1 MNLQAIPKL
10 KSKPKRLCLAI
21 LIAQATVVV
30 PAAYAQLEEII
41 VTAEHREATLQE
53 TAISMTVM
61 DDQTIRE
68 LGATSFTQ
76 IGDFSPNV
84 MMHEAPGKVG
94 GAISM
99 RGFKNAETISTY
111 EPKVALYLDG
121 VLIAKNAGSAFDVLD
136 LERIEILR
144 GPQGTLYGRNTA
156 GGAVNLIS
164 KKPHDE
170 FEGSISVTAG
180 NYNQRD
186 IKGNINIPL
195 ADGLAL
201 KATLASLNRDGYWR
215 NRLLSRDEADRDRL
229 VGQLQLQW
237 TPTDNLSLLYAYDRT
252 EVDEAAWPLQLIDY
266 NSTAR
271 PELAPHVA
279 SGSSSTRNLDWRG
292 FQEATVEGHSLTANW
307 DLSEDATLVSITALR
322 RMDIDGST
330 DADGSPVFVFA
341 NRAGDEAET
350 FTQEFR
356 LVGTTLEQRL
366 DYVVGA
372 FYMHE
377 DIKDV
382 YNFNVLPTAGLLES
396 GVIGSAKNKIWAV
409 FGEGT
414 YSLTDKLDLTVGVRY
429 TDEHREMERTD
440 ILRIPALSMITA
452 TPLPDAEGDFD
463 DVSGTVSL
471 NYDWTDDLMT
481 YFKASKG
488 YVSGGFNI
496 RSPSPD
502 TFQQGFEEETVY
514 TYEIGWKSTWMNNAL
529 QVNGAIFYNDYQ
541 DLQVNLLD
549 AQSAANNVGNAGKAV
564 IQGAEIELLARP
576 TERLDLGAGY
586 GHLDT
591 EYKTYI
597 DPVSGVDLSTNDFA
611 HAPRHTLNA
620 WARYT
625 VPAFMDLGDLS
636 VRVDWSYRSEH
647 ALLTQ
652 PGNRVSSYDFVNARV
667 SLDNIQ
673 GPGGTQFRVS
683 LWGKNLTDEL
693 WYTSGYNLV
702 ASPSLGF
709 RAAAASA
716 PRTFG
721 IDFEVG
727 F

>member
-1 MNLQAIPKL
+1 MN
-10 KSKPKRLCLAI
+10 SNPKRLGLSI
-21 LIAQATVVV
+21 LIAQAAMTA

-61 DDQTIRE
+61 DDRTIQE

-94 GAISM
+94 GAISI
-99 RGFKNAETISTY
+99 RGFKNAETISTF

-170 FEGSISVTAG
+170 FEGSVNVTLG
-180 NYNQRD
+180 NFKQRD

-201 KATLASLNRDGYWR
+201 KATIASLNRDGYWR
-215 NRLLSRDEADRDRL
+215 NRVLNRDEADRDRL
-229 VGQLQLQW
+229 VGQLQVQW
-237 TPTDNLSLLYAYDRT
+237 KPTDDLSLLYAYDRT
-252 EVDEAAWPLQLIDY
+252 KVDEAAWPLQLLDF
-266 NSTAR
+266 NAENR
-271 PELAPHVA
+271 PELAPHVGD
-279 SGSSSTRNLDWRG
+279 GSSSTRNLDWRG
-292 FQEATVEGHSLTANW
+292 FQKATVEGHSLTANW
-307 DLSEDATLVSITALR
+307 DLDENTTLVSISALR
-322 RMDIDGST
+322 RMEIDGST
-330 DADGSPVFVFA
+330 DADASPEFIFA
-341 NRAGDEAET
+341 NRAGDDAKT

-356 LVGTTLEQRL
+356 LVGSTLEQRL
-366 DYVVGA
+366 EYVVGA

-382 YNFNVLPTAGLLES
+382 YNLNVLPNFGLLES
-396 GVIGSAKNKIWAV
+396 GVTGSAKNKIWAV

-414 YSLTDKLDLTVGVRY
+414 YSLTNKLDLTLGLRY
-429 TDEHREMERTD
+429 TDEDRQMSRTD
-440 ILRIPALSMITA
+440 IVNIPSLGSVTE
-452 TPLPDAEGDFD
+452 TVLPDASGSFD
-463 DVSGTVSL
+463 DISGTASL
-471 NYDWTDDLMT
+471 SYDWSDDLMT
-481 YFKASKG
+481 YFKVSKG

-496 RSPSPD
+496 RSPSPT
-502 TFQQGFEEETVY
+502 TFQQGYEEETVY
-514 TYEIGWKSTWMNNAL
+514 TYELGWKSTWLNNSL
-529 QVNGAIFYNDYQ
+529 QLNGAIFYNDYR

-549 AQSAANNVGNAGKAV
+549 SETAANNVGNAGKAV
-564 IQGAEIELLARP
+564 IQGLEIEMLARP
-576 TERLDLGAGY
+576 TDNLDLGAGY
-586 GHLDT
+586 GHLDA

-625 VPAFMDLGDLS
+625 ISDFQQWGDLS
-636 VRVDWSYRSEH
+636 FRVDWSYRSKH

-667 SLDNIQ
+667 SLDNIA
-673 GPGGTQFRVS
+673 GPAGTDLRIS
-683 LWGKNLTDEL
+683 LWGKNLTDEV

-702 ASPSLGF
+702 SSLGF
-709 RAAAASA
+709 RAAATSA

-721 IDFEVG
+721 IDFEIG

>member
-1 MNLQAIPKL
+1 MKNNTQ
-10 KSKPKRLCLAI
+10 RLGLAVV
-21 LIAQATVVV
+21 IAQATI
-30 PAAYAQLEEII
+30 AAPSAYGQLEEII

-61 DDQTIRE
+61 DDRTIQE

-94 GAISM
+94 GAISI
-99 RGFKNAETISTY
+99 RGFKNAETISTF

-170 FEGSISVTAG
+170 FEGSLNVTLG
-180 NYNQRD
+180 NFKQRD
-186 IKGNINIPL
+186 IKGSINLPL

-215 NRLLSRDEADRDRL
+215 NRVLNRDEADRDRL
-229 VGQLQLQW
+229 VGQLQVQW
-237 TPTDNLSLLYAYDRT
+237 EPTDDLSLLYAYDRT
-252 EVDEAAWPLQLIDY
+252 KVDEAAWPLQLLDF
-266 NSTAR
+266 NATAR
-271 PELAPHVA
+271 PELAPHVG
-279 SGSSSTRNLDWRG
+279 SGSSSSRNLDWRG

-307 DLSEDATLVSITALR
+307 ALNENATLVSISALR
-322 RMDIDGST
+322 QMDIEGST
-330 DADGSPVFVFA
+330 DADASAEFVFA

-350 FTQEFR
+350 FTQEVR
-356 LVGTTLEQRL
+356 LVGSTLEQRL
-366 DYVVGA
+366 EYVVGA

-382 YNFNVLPTAGLLES
+382 YNFNILPNFGLLES

-414 YSLTDKLDLTVGVRY
+414 YSLTDRLDLTLGLRY
-429 TDEHREMERTD
+429 TDEDREMSRTD
-440 ILRIPALSMITA
+440 IVSIPALGSF
-452 TPLPDAEGDFD
+452 TPTVLPDASGRFD

-471 NYDWTDDLMT
+471 SYDWSDDLMT

-496 RSPSPD
+496 RSPSPS
-502 TFQQGFEEETVY
+502 TFQQGYEEETVY
-514 TYEIGWKSTWMNNAL
+514 TYELGWKSTWLNNSL
-529 QVNGAIFYNDYQ
+529 QLNGAIFYNDYQ

-549 AQSAANNVGNAGKAV
+549 SETAANNVGNAGKAV
-564 IQGAEIELLARP
+564 IQGIEIEMLARP
-576 TERLDLGAGY
+576 TDNLDLGAGY

-597 DPVSGVDLSTNDFA
+597 DPVSGADLSVNDFA

-625 VPAFMDLGDLS
+625 IPDFQQLGDLS
-636 VRVDWSYRSEH
+636 FRVDWSYRSKH
-647 ALLTQ
+647 SLLTQ
-652 PGNRVSSYDFVNARV
+652 PGNRVSSYDFVNARIT
-667 SLDNIQ
+667 LDNIQ
-673 GPGGTQFRVS
+673 GPGGTDLRVA
-683 LWGKNLTDEL
+683 LWGKNLTDEV

-702 ASPSLGF
+702 SSLGF
-709 RAAAASA
+709 RAAATSA

-721 IDFEVG
+721 IDFEIG